1 MIENNVTC
9 YVCKTPFHLKK
20 SHLENRVHKDKVT
33 CSRLC
38 SSKVR
43 KEIMA
48 GISNHQFGLKGELNP
63 SYISDIRTSSYGYML
78 VRASTHPLAHYDGY
92 ILLHRL
98 IYEEYLKSIGEYQY
112 LITMDGHYVL
122 NPAFVIHH
130 IDGNKLNNQLE
141 NLELT
146 TLAEHS
152 SRHADDR
159 SIIRNELGQIVTT
172 QGEIKSGSLTKN
184 KRLDAGQD
192 VKASKSVTIP
202 ARGDVIVFTDLI
214 INVPEGYVGLLWSRS
229 GLSVKHKIEVGAG
242 CIDSGYNGEVLV
254 HLYNHSDV
262 PYDVNIGDRIAQLLT
277 IPIDLRNYV
286 EVEEFSTVTERGEGG
301 FGSTGK

>member
-1 MIENNVTC
+1 
-9 YVCKTPFHLKK
+9 
-20 SHLENRVHKDKVT
+20 
-33 CSRLC
+33 
-38 SSKVR
+38 
-43 KEIMA
+43 
-48 GISNHQFGLKGELNP
+48 
-63 SYISDIRTSSYGYML
+63 ML

-98 IYEEYLKSIGEYQY
+98 IYEEYLRSIGEYQY

-159 SIIRNELGQIVTT
+159 CIIRNELGQIITT
-172 QGEIKSGSLTKN
+172 QGKIKSGSLTKN

-262 PYDVNIGDRIAQLLT
+262 PYDVNIGDRIAQLVFL
-277 IPIDLRNYV
+277 PIARTQFQV
-286 EVEEFSTVTERGEGG
+286 VSEFNETTRGTGG
-301 FGSTGK
+301 FGHSGKN